1 MKLSEIEQIA
11 CKQKELLLT
20 SESGLR
26 REALDDL
33 PHIDSH
39 ALIVS
44 GIRRCGKSTLLHQY
58 LEQQK
63 EDFFYLHFE
72 DIRLYNFQMK
82 DFVLLD
88 KIVEQSGQAILFF
101 DEIQSVKGWELYV
114 RQKLD
119 QRFRVFITGSNAS
132 LLSRELGTKLTGR
145 HITKELF
152 PFSFSEFIAFK
163 NITPSMESLEK
174 YMYTGGFP
182 EFVKNQNPET
192 LKTLIDDI
200 LYRDIVVRY
209 GIKDASSVKR
219 LLSYLFFNAANL
231 TSPSKLTDI
240 AGVKSSTT
248 VLEYFSYFETS
259 YLISLLPK
267 FSYSAKAQMLSPKKV
282 YVSDTGL
289 IRAGAILLSEN
300 YGYFLENMIFI
311 HLRRQTKELYY
322 FNENNRECDFVCLEN
337 GRVKN
342 LLQVCWELNT
352 DNEEREIKG
361 LLNAMTFFNL
371 TKGTIVTAN
380 QQDVIYIDGFEIEVA
395 PAWKFLTPCCKKP
408 SNSSAPA

>member
-1 MKLSEIEQIA
+1 MKLSVIEEIARE
-11 CKQKELLLT
+11 QKEALLM
-20 SESGLR
+20 SDSGLR
-26 REALDDL
+26 REALDFL
-33 PHIDSH
+33 PNIESH
-39 ALIVS
+39 ALIIS

-58 LEQQK
+58 LQQK
-63 EDFFYLHFE
+63 SEDFFYLLFE
-72 DIRLYNFQMK
+72 DVRLYDFQMK
-82 DFVLLD
+82 DFALLD
-88 KIVEQSGQAILFF
+88 KIIEHSKQKLLFF

-119 QRFRVFITGSNAS
+119 QQFKVIITGSNAS

-163 NITPSMESLEK
+163 TLTPSIESLEK

-182 EFVKNQNPET
+182 EFAKNENLET
-192 LKTLIDDI
+192 LKMLIDDI

-219 LLSYLFFNAANL
+219 LLSYLFFNVAKL

-248 VLEYFSYFETS
+248 VLEYFSYFEDS

-267 FSYSAKAQMLSPKKV
+267 FSYSAKSQMLSPKKV

-289 IRAGAILLSEN
+289 IRAGAILLTEN
-300 YGYFLENMIFI
+300 YGYFLENLIFI
-311 HLRRQTKELYY
+311 HLRRQTKELFY
-322 FNENNRECDFVCLEN
+322 FNENNHECDFVQLEN
-337 GRVKN
+337 GKIKS

-352 DNEEREIKG
+352 DNEEREIDG
-361 LLNAMTFFNL
+361 LLNALNYFNL
-371 TKGTIVTAN
+371 TRGTIITAN
-380 QQDVIYIDGFEIEVA
+380 QQDTIYHGGLEIEVV
-395 PAWKFLTPCCKKP
+395 PAWKFLYTRLV
-408 SNSSAPA
+408 